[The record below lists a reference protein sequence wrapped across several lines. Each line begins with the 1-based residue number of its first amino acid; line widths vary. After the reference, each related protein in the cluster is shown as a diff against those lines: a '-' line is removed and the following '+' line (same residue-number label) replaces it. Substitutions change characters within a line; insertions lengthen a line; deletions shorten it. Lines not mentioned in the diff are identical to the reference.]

1 MQSSFADILV
11 ILAAIG
17 ISILL
22 LALLHRL
29 WKPSARSGH
38 NDVIGTNVGVIGTTY
53 AVLIAFML
61 SNVWTDFRAAESN
74 AEQESN
80 CLVNLFRIAKT
91 LPQPQRSRI
100 QQMARGYA
108 ADAVNVEWKEMGD
121 DENMSRGI
129 TQPFW
134 DALNEVEPRTAA
146 EQVGLEQA
154 FGELREMTE
163 HRRIRALQSRS
174 HLPPLLWAVLIV
186 GALVTVI
193 SSCLFGIDN
202 FRLHLVQVSFLSFLL
217 ALVLVAIAD
226 IDSPFKG
233 PIQVSPDG
241 FRYAVQ
247 TIDQLSG
254 K

>member
-1 MQSSFADILV
+1 MQTSLEDILV
-11 ILAAIG
+11 ISVSIAVSIG
-17 ISILL
+17 LL
-22 LALLHRL
+22 YLLHRL
-29 WKPSARSGH
+29 WRPSSRSGH

-61 SNVWTDFRAAESN
+61 SNVWTDFRAAENN

-80 CLVNLFRIAKT
+80 CLVNLFRIANT
-91 LPQPQRSRI
+91 LPEPQRSRM

-108 ADAVNVEWKEMGD
+108 SDAVNVEWKEMGND
-121 DENMSRGI
+121 KDMSRGI

-134 DALNEVEPRTAA
+134 DALNQIQPHTAA

-186 GALVTVI
+186 GALVTIV
-193 SSCLFGIDN
+193 SSCLFGIEN
-202 FRLHLVQVSFLSFLL
+202 FKLHMVQVSFLAFLL

-241 FRYAVQ
+241 FSYAVQ
-247 TIDQLSG
+247 TIDQQSG

>member
-11 ILAAIG
+11 ISASIA

-61 SNVWTDFRAAESN
+61 SNVWTDFRAAETN

-80 CLVNLFRIAKT
+80 CLVNLYRIAKT
-91 LPQPQRSRI
+91 LPDPQGSRI
-100 QQMARGYA
+100 RQMARGYA
-108 ADAVNVEWKEMGD
+108 SDAVNIEWRAMGND
-121 DENMSRGI
+121 NNVSRGI

-134 DALNEVEPRTAA
+134 DALDEIQPRSAG

-186 GALVTVI
+186 GALVTII
-193 SSCLFGIDN
+193 SSCLFGIEN
-202 FRLHLVQVSFLSFLL
+202 FKLHVVQVSFLAFLL

-247 TIDQLSG
+247 TIDQENQR
-254 K
+254 